1 MAILKLEGLVKTY
14 GSFRAID
21 GLSLEVK
28 DGEFVSLLGPSG
40 CGKTTTLQSIA
51 GFVQPTQGRILLD
64 GRDITNV
71 RPEQRGLG
79 IVFQS
84 YALFPHMTVAQNIS
98 FGLEMRGVPKPDRA
112 KRITDALDLVR
123 LSGLGDRYPKALSGG
138 QRQRVAIARALAI
151 RPELLLLDEP
161 MSNLD
166 AKLREEM
173 HIELR
178 AIQRDMGITTILVT
192 HDQVEAMTMSDRI
205 AVMQKGRIV
214 QIDTPFEA
222 YERPHSPFASA
233 FLGKTNAFAGAVQ
246 KRNDHCCHVQVRDT
260 LLHVPHED
268 RSLGN
273 DVNVYIRPEKIRLT
287 EPGLGRLNGHIRL
300 RVFLGN
306 LWLIAVD
313 THMGL
318 VHMTQPNLGTPPPL
332 EGSEVGLN
340 WSDDDLRVLDREI
353 AHGQV

>member
-1 MAILKLEGLVKTY
+1 
-14 GSFRAID
+14 
-21 GLSLEVK
+21 
-28 DGEFVSLLGPSG
+28 
-40 CGKTTTLQSIA
+40 
-51 GFVQPTQGRILLD
+51 
-64 GRDITNV
+64 
-71 RPEQRGLG
+71 
-79 IVFQS
+79 
-84 YALFPHMTVAQNIS
+84 VAQNIS
-98 FGLEMRGVPKPDRA
+98 FGLEMRGVPKAERK
-112 KRITDALDLVR
+112 KRIDEALDLVR
-123 LSGLGDRYPKALSGG
+123 LGGLGERYPKALSGG

-151 RPELLLLDEP
+151 RPNLLLLDEP

-178 AIQRDMGITTILVT
+178 SIQRELGITTILVT

-205 AVMQKGRIV
+205 AVMHKGRIV

-246 KRNDHCCHVQVRDT
+246 LRNARCCHVQVHDT

-287 EPGLGRLNGHIRL
+287 ASGSGRVSGRIRL

-306 LWLIAVD
+306 LWLIAVES
-313 THMGL
+313 HLGL
-318 VHMTQPNLGTPPPL
+318 VHMTQPNLGTPPPE
-332 EGSEVGLN
+332 EGSEVGLD
-340 WSDDDLRVLDREI
+340 WSDDDLRLLDREV